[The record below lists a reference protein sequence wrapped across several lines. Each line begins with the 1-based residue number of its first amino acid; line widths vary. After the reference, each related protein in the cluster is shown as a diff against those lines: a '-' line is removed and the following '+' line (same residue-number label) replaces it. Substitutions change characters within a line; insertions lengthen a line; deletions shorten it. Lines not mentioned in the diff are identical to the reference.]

1 MQAGL
6 ALIATVLFNLVAHIF
21 MKFSA
26 LRDALIPYFFLGIIF
41 FGFSVFF
48 YRFSLKFFPLNKAF
62 LILNGSSYVLI
73 GIISVFLFNEKFSAK
88 LLISYGLVLGGLLF
102 SL

>member
-1 MQAGL
+1 MIACL
-6 ALIATVLFNLVAHIF
+6 ALIATVLFNMVAHTF

-26 LRDALIPYFFLGIIF
+26 IRDALIPYFLLGIIF
-41 FGFSVFF
+41 FAFSVFF

-62 LILNGSSYVLI
+62 LILNGFSYVLI

-88 LLISYGLVLGGLLF
+88 LLISYVLVVSGLLL